1 MRLNKLI
8 LKGFKSFANKTEI
21 LFTPGVTTIVGPNGS
36 GKSNISDAV
45 RWVLGEQSNKSL
57 RANKASDVIF
67 QGTEEKKAL
76 GYAQVSIVFSN
87 DDNALPVEY
96 QEVEVTRRMYRSG
109 ESEFFINNKKARMK
123 DVRELFLDTGVGKD
137 GYSIIGQGRIDEIL
151 SNKPEDRRAIFEEAS
166 GVSKYRYKKEESL
179 RKLDKTEANL
189 LRIKDILYEI
199 EQNEARLKGESEK
212 AREYKGL
219 MEEYKKV
226 DVSISYNAYEKIEK
240 NLLKFTAD
248 KDRLID
254 DLKLSE
260 IRNKEVEES
269 AAPLQAELKKYEAL
283 IDEIKEQR
291 NKDLRDFDINR
302 QKLEINKEKLK
313 SIEDKVLDNKLKE
326 KEHENKLLESEEKIK
341 TLSLVKKSSEETLL
355 NIAKDL
361 EALKNENASY
371 DRTSYDDAMNM
382 GLALDKEL
390 EALRLSIENKNNN
403 KTTQNEKLTDIEKKI
418 SDKEND
424 LNKQNDEFDKA
435 SEELK
440 ELNKLFNEKENL
452 YKKAKD
458 EITAKV
464 DDLAKSKDAYFALEN
479 DTRVLEKSYEMHKN
493 LEENLDGYYRSVKE
507 IAKAAKKNY
516 FKSDSRLV
524 VDIFNCDEK
533 YSLAIESALQ
543 SNLQAIVIDRDD
555 YAKEYIDFLKK
566 NNYGRATFYPL
577 NRYTSRSNENYNI
590 NDKDAIG
597 FASELITYDKKYD
610 NLFKSL
616 LQRTVVTTTFDAA
629 LRISKAHKQYRYVS
643 LDGQIIN
650 SSGSIVGGSQVKS
663 SFISRK
669 HMLTKLIDEINE
681 KKKSLEAAKAALIN
695 KEEVIKSEK
704 TSYDKLNEEIIAIN
718 EKINAAKKEIN
729 SLEINIAFAQ
739 RDISEAKTQ
748 REELTKSLEAL
759 EEEIAQGAK
768 DLEELKSKKLEHE
781 KTIEAEKELIK
792 GFEEEKDRR
801 NEKLLQISVEKST
814 LEAKLERTVEDIA
827 ISQEYIAKSQ
837 EIKDGLASDFKEL
850 SQNKEALENENA
862 SIMDFLKKNEELE
875 QEYIDKINQKTDEK
889 EKVLSKIFDLQNE
902 IKTCQE
908 GIIAIK
914 DEINKNEVLL
924 ARNEVMKD
932 NIKEKL
938 LNDYFINVENIDKD
952 SLVKASSKDLKELQE
967 KIDALGDVSLSSIK
981 EYEDTLTRLE
991 FLRKQYD
998 DMQESKE
1005 DLLNI
1010 IDDIDETIKIKFKDN
1025 FNIIQGYFSEIF
1037 QNLFGGGEA
1046 KIYISDE
1053 SDILNSGIEIE
1064 ARPPG
1069 KSMQSLSLLSG
1080 GEKTLTAIALLFA
1093 VLKSKPSPFCILDE
1107 IDAALDDANI
1117 SKYTAYLDRIKDETQ
1132 FILITHRK
1140 VTMEISDAIY
1150 GITMK
1155 EKGISSILSM
1165 KLT

>member
-21 LFTPGVTTIVGPNGS
+21 VFTPGVTTIVGPNGS

-76 GYAQVSIVFSN
+76 GYAQVSIIFSN

-248 KDRLID
+248 KERLID

-260 IRNKEVEES
+260 IKNKEVEES

-355 NIAKDL
+355 KIAEDL
-361 EALKNENASY
+361 EALKNENVSY

-382 GLALDKEL
+382 GLALDKEH

-418 SDKEND
+418 SDIENE

-464 DDLAKSKDAYFALEN
+464 DDLAKSKNAYFALEN
-479 DTRVLEKSYEMHKN
+479 DIRVLEKSYEMHKN

-555 YAKEYIDFLKK
+555 DAKEYIDFLKK

-577 NRYTSRSNENYNI
+577 NRYSSRANENYNI

-629 LRISKAHKQYRYVS
+629 LRISKVHKQYRYVS

-669 HMLTKLIDEINE
+669 HMLTKLMDEIKE
-681 KKKSLEAAKAALIN
+681 KENALADAKKLLIN
-695 KEEVIKSEK
+695 KEEEIKLEK
-704 TSYDKLNEEIIAIN
+704 ISYDKLNEEIIAIN
-718 EKINAAKKEIN
+718 EKINASKKEIN

-739 RDISEAKTQ
+739 RDIGEAKTQ
-748 REELTKSLEAL
+748 REELNKSLEAL
-759 EEEIAQGAK
+759 EEDISQGAQ

-781 KTIEAEKELIK
+781 KKIEAEKELIK

-814 LEAKLERTVEDIA
+814 LEIKLEKTLEDIA
-827 ISQEYIAKSQ
+827 FSEEYIAKSQ
-837 EIKDGLASDFKEL
+837 EIKDGLASEFKEL

-862 SIMDFLKKNEELE
+862 GIMDFLKKNEELE

-889 EKVLSKIFDLQNE
+889 EKVLSKIFALQNE
-902 IKTCQE
+902 IKICQE

-938 LNDYFINVENIDKD
+938 SNDYFINVENIDKD

-998 DMQESKE
+998 DMKESKE

>member
-8 LKGFKSFANKTEI
+8 LKGFKSFANRTEI
-21 LFTPGVTTIVGPNGS
+21 VFTPGVTTIVGPNGS

-76 GYAQVSIVFSN
+76 GYAQVSIIFSN

-109 ESEFFINNKKARMK
+109 ESEFLINNKKARMK

-179 RKLDKTEANL
+179 RKLEKTEANL

-260 IRNKEVEES
+260 IKNKEVEES

-302 QKLEINKEKLK
+302 QKLEINKEKLR
-313 SIEDKVLDNKLKE
+313 SIEDKILDNKLKE

-341 TLSLVKKSSEETLL
+341 TLSILKKSSEETLL
-355 NIAKDL
+355 KIAKDL

-403 KTTQNEKLTDIEKKI
+403 KATQNEKLTDIEKKI
-418 SDKEND
+418 SDKENE

-435 SEELK
+435 NNNLND
-440 ELNKLFNEKENL
+440 LNKTFSEKVEL

-464 DDLAKSKDAYFALEN
+464 DDLVKSKDAYFALEN
-479 DTRVLEKSYEMHKN
+479 DIRVLEKSYEMHKN

-555 YAKEYIDFLKK
+555 DAKEYIDFLKK

-577 NRYTSRSNENYNI
+577 NRYNSRSNENYNI

-629 LRISKAHKQYRYVS
+629 LRISKVYKQYRYVS

-669 HMLTKLIDEINE
+669 HMLTKLMDEIKE
-681 KKKSLEAAKAALIN
+681 KEKALADAKKLLIN
-695 KEEVIKSEK
+695 NEEEIKLEK
-704 TSYDKLNEEIIAIN
+704 ISYDKLNEEIIAIN
-718 EKINAAKKEIN
+718 EKINTAKKEIN

-748 REELTKSLEAL
+748 REELMKSLEAL
-759 EEEIAQGAK
+759 EEEIAQGTK
-768 DLEELKSKKLEHE
+768 GLEELKSKKLEHE

-814 LEAKLERTVEDIA
+814 LEAKLERTEEDIA

-837 EIKDGLASDFKEL
+837 EIKDGLANDFKEL
-850 SQNKEALENENA
+850 SKNKEALENENA

-908 GIIAIK
+908 SIIAIK

-938 LNDYFINVENIDKD
+938 SNDYFINVENIDKE
-952 SLVKASSKDLKELQE
+952 SLVKASTKDLKELQE
-967 KIDALGDVSLSSIK
+967 KIDVLGDVSLSSIK

>member
-1 MRLNKLI
+1 MP
-8 LKGFKSFANKTEI
+8 KS
-21 LFTPGVTTIVGPNGS
+21 
-36 GKSNISDAV
+36 
-45 RWVLGEQSNKSL
+45 
-57 RANKASDVIF
+57 
-67 QGTEEKKAL
+67 
-76 GYAQVSIVFSN
+76 
-87 DDNALPVEY
+87 
-96 QEVEVTRRMYRSG
+96 
-109 ESEFFINNKKARMK
+109 
-123 DVRELFLDTGVGKD
+123 
-137 GYSIIGQGRIDEIL
+137 
-151 SNKPEDRRAIFEEAS
+151 
-166 GVSKYRYKKEESL
+166 
-179 RKLDKTEANL
+179 
-189 LRIKDILYEI
+189 
-199 EQNEARLKGESEK
+199 
-212 AREYKGL
+212 
-219 MEEYKKV
+219 
-226 DVSISYNAYEKIEK
+226 
-240 NLLKFTAD
+240 
-248 KDRLID
+248 
-254 DLKLSE
+254 
-260 IRNKEVEES
+260 
-269 AAPLQAELKKYEAL
+269 
-283 IDEIKEQR
+283 
-291 NKDLRDFDINR
+291 
-302 QKLEINKEKLK
+302 
-313 SIEDKVLDNKLKE
+313 
-326 KEHENKLLESEEKIK
+326 
-341 TLSLVKKSSEETLL
+341 
-355 NIAKDL
+355 
-361 EALKNENASY
+361 
-371 DRTSYDDAMNM
+371 TS
-382 GLALDKEL
+382 
-390 EALRLSIENKNNN
+390 
-403 KTTQNEKLTDIEKKI
+403 T
-418 SDKEND
+418 
-424 LNKQNDEFDKA
+424 
-435 SEELK
+435 
-440 ELNKLFNEKENL
+440 
-452 YKKAKD
+452 
-458 EITAKV
+458 
-464 DDLAKSKDAYFALEN
+464 
-479 DTRVLEKSYEMHKN
+479 
-493 LEENLDGYYRSVKE
+493 
-507 IAKAAKKNY
+507 
-516 FKSDSRLV
+516 
-524 VDIFNCDEK
+524 
-533 YSLAIESALQ
+533 
-543 SNLQAIVIDRDD
+543 
-555 YAKEYIDFLKK
+555 FLKK

-590 NDKDAIG
+590 KDKDAIG

-629 LRISKAHKQYRYVS
+629 LRISKVHKQYRYVS

-669 HMLTKLIDEINE
+669 HMLTKLMDEINE
-681 KKKSLEAAKAALIN
+681 KRKSLEADKAALIN
-695 KEEVIKSEK
+695 KEEEIKTEK

-729 SLEINIAFAQ
+729 SLEININFSK
-739 RDISEAKTQ
+739 RDISEAKIQ
-748 REELTKSLEAL
+748 REELTRSLEVL
-759 EEEIAQGAK
+759 EEEIAQGTK
-768 DLEELKSKKLEHE
+768 NLEELKSKKLEHE

-814 LEAKLERTVEDIA
+814 LEAKLERTMEDIA

-837 EIKDGLASDFKEL
+837 EIKDGLTSDFKEL
-850 SQNKEALENENA
+850 SQNKEELENENA

-938 LNDYFINVENIDKD
+938 SNDYFINVENIDKD
-952 SLVKASSKDLKELQE
+952 SLVKASTKDLKELQE

>member
-8 LKGFKSFANKTEI
+8 LKGFKSFANRTEI
-21 LFTPGVTTIVGPNGS
+21 VFTPGVTTIVGPNGS

-76 GYAQVSIVFSN
+76 GYAQVSIIFSN
-87 DDNALPVEY
+87 HDNALPVEY

-179 RKLDKTEANL
+179 RKLEKTEANL

-240 NLLKFTAD
+240 NLIKFNAD

-260 IRNKEVEES
+260 IKNKEVEES

-302 QKLEINKEKLK
+302 QKLEINKEKLR

-341 TLSLVKKSSEETLL
+341 TLTLVKKSSEETLL
-355 NIAKDL
+355 NLANEL
-361 EALKNENASY
+361 EKLKNENASF
-371 DRTSYDDAMNM
+371 DRTSYDDAINM
-382 GLALDKEL
+382 GMELDKKI
-390 EALRLSIENKNNN
+390 EALRLSIENYKNNKN
-403 KTTQNEKLTDIEKKI
+403 SQNEKLKDIEKKI
-418 SDKEND
+418 RDKEND
-424 LNKQNDEFDKA
+424 LNKQNDEFKKYN
-435 SEELK
+435 EELNDLNNLFSKK
-440 ELNKLFNEKENL
+440 EEL

-458 EITAKV
+458 DITEKV
-464 DDLAKSKDAYFALEN
+464 DDLAKSKENYFAMEN
-479 DTRVLEKSYEMHKN
+479 DLRVLQKSYEMHKN

-507 IAKAAKKNY
+507 ISKAAKKNY
-516 FKSDSRLV
+516 FKSNSRLV

-555 YAKEYIDFLKK
+555 DAKEYIDFLKK

-577 NRYTSRSNENYNI
+577 NRYNFKSNENYNI
-590 NDKDAIG
+590 KDKDAIG

-629 LRISKAHKQYRYVS
+629 LRISKVYKQYRYVS

-669 HMLTKLIDEINE
+669 HMLTKLMDEIKE

-695 KEEVIKSEK
+695 KEEELKSEK

-801 NEKLLQISVEKST
+801 NEKLLKISVEKST
-814 LEAKLERTVEDIA
+814 LEAKLERTEEDIA

-850 SQNKEALENENA
+850 SQNKEAIENENA
-862 SIMDFLKKNEELE
+862 GIMDFLKKNEELE

-908 GIIAIK
+908 SIIAIK

-938 LNDYFINVENIDKD
+938 SNDYFINVENIDKE
-952 SLVKASSKDLKELQE
+952 SLVKASTKDLKELQE

>member
-8 LKGFKSFANKTEI
+8 LKGFKSFANRTEI
-21 LFTPGVTTIVGPNGS
+21 VFTPGVTTIVGPNGS

-76 GYAQVSIVFSN
+76 GYAQVSIIFSN

-109 ESEFFINNKKARMK
+109 ESEFLINNKKARLK

-179 RKLDKTEANL
+179 RKLEKTEANL

-260 IRNKEVEES
+260 IKNKEVEDS

-302 QKLEINKEKLK
+302 QKLEINKEKLR
-313 SIEDKVLDNKLKE
+313 SIEDKILDNKLKE

-341 TLSLVKKSSEETLL
+341 TLSILKKSSEETLL
-355 NIAKDL
+355 KIAKDL

-403 KTTQNEKLTDIEKKI
+403 KATQNEKLTDIEKKI
-418 SDKEND
+418 SDKENE

-435 SEELK
+435 NNNLND
-440 ELNKLFNEKENL
+440 LNKTFSEKVEL

-464 DDLAKSKDAYFALEN
+464 DDLVKSKDAYFALEN
-479 DTRVLEKSYEMHKN
+479 DIRVLEKSYEMHKN

-524 VDIFNCDEK
+524 VDIFNCYEK

-555 YAKEYIDFLKK
+555 DAKEYIDFLKK

-577 NRYTSRSNENYNI
+577 NRYNSRSNENYNI

-629 LRISKAHKQYRYVS
+629 LRISKVYKQYRYVS

-669 HMLTKLIDEINE
+669 HMLTKLMDEIKE
-681 KKKSLEAAKAALIN
+681 KEKALADAKKLLIN
-695 KEEVIKSEK
+695 NEEEIKLEK
-704 TSYDKLNEEIIAIN
+704 ISYDKLNEEIIAIN
-718 EKINAAKKEIN
+718 EKINTAKKEIN

-748 REELTKSLEAL
+748 REELMKSLEAL
-759 EEEIAQGAK
+759 EEEIAQGTK
-768 DLEELKSKKLEHE
+768 GLEELKSKKLEHE

-814 LEAKLERTVEDIA
+814 LEAKLERTEEDIA

-837 EIKDGLASDFKEL
+837 EIKDGLANDFKEL
-850 SQNKEALENENA
+850 SKNKEALENENA

-908 GIIAIK
+908 SIIAIK

-938 LNDYFINVENIDKD
+938 SNDYFINVENIDKE
-952 SLVKASSKDLKELQE
+952 SLVKASTKDLKELQE
-967 KIDALGDVSLSSIK
+967 KIDVLGDVSLSSIK

>member
-8 LKGFKSFANKTEI
+8 LKGFKSFANRTEI
-21 LFTPGVTTIVGPNGS
+21 VFTPGVTTSVGPNGS

-76 GYAQVSIVFSN
+76 GYAQVSIIFSN

-109 ESEFFINNKKARMK
+109 ESEFLINNKKARMK

-248 KDRLID
+248 KDRLLD

-260 IRNKEVEES
+260 IKNKEVEES

-326 KEHENKLLESEEKIK
+326 KEHENKLLESQEKIK

-355 NIAKDL
+355 YIAKEL

-371 DRTSYDDAMNM
+371 DRASYDDAMNM
-382 GLALDKEL
+382 GLELDKEL
-390 EALRLSIENKNNN
+390 EALRLSIENYNNN
-403 KTTQNEKLTDIEKKI
+403 KTTQNEKLKDIEKKI
-418 SDKEND
+418 NDKED
-424 LNKQNDEFDKA
+424 ELNKQNDDFNKA
-435 SEELK
+435 NS
-440 ELNKLFNEKENL
+440 ELNDLNQSFGDKENL

-464 DDLAKSKDAYFALEN
+464 DDLSKSKDAYFALEN
-479 DTRVLEKSYEMHKN
+479 DIRVLQKSYEMHKN

-516 FKSDSRLV
+516 FESDSRLV

-555 YAKEYIDFLKK
+555 DAKEYIDFLKK

-616 LQRTVVTTTFDAA
+616 LQRTVVTITFDAA
-629 LRISKAHKQYRYVS
+629 LRISKVHKQYRYVS

-669 HMLTKLIDEINE
+669 HMLTKLMDEIKE
-681 KKKSLEAAKAALIN
+681 KENALADAKKLLIN
-695 KEEVIKSEK
+695 KEEEIKLEK
-704 TSYDKLNEEIIAIN
+704 ISYDKLNEEIIAIN
-718 EKINAAKKEIN
+718 EKINTAKKEIN

-748 REELTKSLEAL
+748 REELNKALVAL
-759 EEEIAQGAK
+759 EESIAQGAK
-768 DLEELKSKKLEHE
+768 HLEELKNKKLEHE
-781 KTIEAEKELIK
+781 KKIEAEKELIK

-814 LEAKLERTVEDIA
+814 LEIKLEKTLEDIA
-827 ISQEYIAKSQ
+827 FSEEYIARSQ
-837 EIKDGLASDFKEL
+837 EIKDGLASEFKEL

-862 SIMDFLKKNEELE
+862 GIMDFLKKNEELE
-875 QEYIDKINQKTDEK
+875 QKYIDKINQKTDEK
-889 EKVLSKIFDLQNE
+889 EKVLSKIFALQNE

-938 LNDYFINVENIDKD
+938 SNDYFINVENIDKD
-952 SLVKASSKDLKELQE
+952 SLVKASTKDLKELQE

>member
-21 LFTPGVTTIVGPNGS
+21 VFTPGVTTIVGPNGS

-248 KDRLID
+248 KERLID

-260 IRNKEVEES
+260 IKNKEVEES

-341 TLSLVKKSSEETLL
+341 TLSILKKSSEETLL
-355 NIAKDL
+355 KIAKDL

-403 KTTQNEKLTDIEKKI
+403 KATQNEKLTDIEKKI
-418 SDKEND
+418 SDKENE

-435 SEELK
+435 NNNLND
-440 ELNKLFNEKENL
+440 LNKTFSEKEEL

-464 DDLAKSKDAYFALEN
+464 DDLAKSKDDYFALEN
-479 DTRVLEKSYEMHKN
+479 DIRVLEKSYEMHKN

-555 YAKEYIDFLKK
+555 DAKEYIDFLKK

-577 NRYTSRSNENYNI
+577 NRYNSRSNENYNI

-629 LRISKAHKQYRYVS
+629 LRISKVYKQYRYVS

-669 HMLTKLIDEINE
+669 HMLTKLMDEIKE
-681 KKKSLEAAKAALIN
+681 KEKALADAKKLLIN
-695 KEEVIKSEK
+695 NEEEIKLEK
-704 TSYDKLNEEIIAIN
+704 ISYDKLNEEIIAIN

-759 EEEIAQGAK
+759 EEEIAQGTK
-768 DLEELKSKKLEHE
+768 DLEELKNKKLEHE

-889 EKVLSKIFDLQNE
+889 
-902 IKTCQE
+902 
-908 GIIAIK
+908 
-914 DEINKNEVLL
+914 
-924 ARNEVMKD
+924 VMKD

-938 LNDYFINVENIDKD
+938 SNDYFINVENIDKE
-952 SLVKASSKDLKELQE
+952 SLVKASTKDLKELQE

>member
-21 LFTPGVTTIVGPNGS
+21 VFTPGVTTIVGPNGS

-76 GYAQVSIVFSN
+76 GYAQVSIIFSN

-248 KDRLID
+248 KERLID

-260 IRNKEVEES
+260 IKNKEVEES

-355 NIAKDL
+355 KIAKDL

-403 KTTQNEKLTDIEKKI
+403 KATQNEKLKDIEKKI
-418 SDKEND
+418 SDKENE

-435 SEELK
+435 NSNLND
-440 ELNKLFNEKENL
+440 LNKTFSEKEEL

-464 DDLAKSKDAYFALEN
+464 DELAKSKDAYFALEN
-479 DTRVLEKSYEMHKN
+479 DIRVLEKSYEMHKN

-516 FKSDSRLV
+516 FKSESRLV

-555 YAKEYIDFLKK
+555 DAKEYIDFLKK

-577 NRYTSRSNENYNI
+577 NRYNSRSKENYNI
-590 NDKDAIG
+590 KDKDAIG

-629 LRISKAHKQYRYVS
+629 LRISKVHKQYRYVS

-669 HMLTKLIDEINE
+669 HMLTKLMDETNE
-681 KKKSLEAAKAALIN
+681 KRKSLEAAKAALIN

-814 LEAKLERTVEDIA
+814 LEAKLERTEEDIA

-837 EIKDGLASDFKEL
+837 EIKDGLASEFKEL

-902 IKTCQE
+902 IKSCQE

-938 LNDYFINVENIDKD
+938 SNDYFINVENIDKE

>member
-21 LFTPGVTTIVGPNGS
+21 VFTPGVTTIVGPNGS

-76 GYAQVSIVFSN
+76 GYSQVSIVFSN

-189 LRIKDILYEI
+189 LRIKDIFYEI

-260 IRNKEVEES
+260 IKNKEVEES

-341 TLSLVKKSSEETLL
+341 TLSILKKSSEETLL
-355 NIAKDL
+355 KIAKDL

-418 SDKEND
+418 SDKENE

-435 SEELK
+435 NNNLND
-440 ELNKLFNEKENL
+440 LNKTFSEKEEL
-452 YKKAKD
+452 YKKAKN

-464 DDLAKSKDAYFALEN
+464 DELAKSKDAYFALEN
-479 DTRVLEKSYEMHKN
+479 DIRVLEKSYEMHKN

-516 FKSDSRLV
+516 FKSESRLV

-533 YSLAIESALQ
+533 HSLAIESALQ

-555 YAKEYIDFLKK
+555 DAKEYIDFLKK

-629 LRISKAHKQYRYVS
+629 LRISKVHKQYRYVS

-669 HMLTKLIDEINE
+669 HMLTKLMDEIKE

-695 KEEVIKSEK
+695 KEEELKTEK
-704 TSYDKLNEEIIAIN
+704 TFYDKLNEEIIAIN
-718 EKINAAKKEIN
+718 EKINSAKKEIN

-759 EEEIAQGAK
+759 EEELAQGAK

-814 LEAKLERTVEDIA
+814 FEAKLERTEEDIA

-938 LNDYFINVENIDKD
+938 SNDYFINVENIDKE
-952 SLVKASSKDLKELQE
+952 SLVKASTKDLKELQE

-998 DMQESKE
+998 DMQESKD

>member
-21 LFTPGVTTIVGPNGS
+21 VFTPGVTTIVGPNGS

-355 NIAKDL
+355 KIAKDL

-371 DRTSYDDAMNM
+371 DRTSYDDAMNT

-403 KTTQNEKLTDIEKKI
+403 KATQNDKLTDIEKKI
-418 SDKEND
+418 SDKENE

-435 SEELK
+435 NSNLND
-440 ELNKLFNEKENL
+440 LNKTFSEKEEL

-464 DDLAKSKDAYFALEN
+464 DELAKSKDAYFALEN
-479 DTRVLEKSYEMHKN
+479 DIRVLEKSYEMHKN

-516 FKSDSRLV
+516 FKSESRLV

-577 NRYTSRSNENYNI
+577 NRYNSRSNENYNI

-629 LRISKAHKQYRYVS
+629 LRISKVYKQYRYVS

-669 HMLTKLIDEINE
+669 HMLTKLMDEIKE
-681 KKKSLEAAKAALIN
+681 KKKSLEAAKAALIY
-695 KEEVIKSEK
+695 KEEEIKSEK

-759 EEEIAQGAK
+759 EEEIAQGTK

-781 KTIEAEKELIK
+781 KKIEAEKELIK

-814 LEAKLERTVEDIA
+814 LEAKLERTEEDIA

-837 EIKDGLASDFKEL
+837 DIKDSLASDFKEL

-938 LNDYFINVENIDKD
+938 SNDYFINVENIDKE
-952 SLVKASSKDLKELQE
+952 SLVKASTKDLKELQE

>member
-21 LFTPGVTTIVGPNGS
+21 VFTPGVTTIVGPNGS

-248 KDRLID
+248 KERLID

-260 IRNKEVEES
+260 IKNKEVEES

-355 NIAKDL
+355 KIAEDL
-361 EALKNENASY
+361 EALKNENVSY

-382 GLALDKEL
+382 GLALDKEH

-403 KTTQNEKLTDIEKKI
+403 KTTQNEKLKDIEKKI

-435 SEELK
+435 NNNLND
-440 ELNKLFNEKENL
+440 LNKTFGEKEEL

-479 DTRVLEKSYEMHKN
+479 DIRVLEKSYEMHKN

-516 FKSDSRLV
+516 FKSESRLV

-555 YAKEYIDFLKK
+555 DAKEYIDFLKK

-577 NRYTSRSNENYNI
+577 NRYNFRSNENYNI

-629 LRISKAHKQYRYVS
+629 LRISKVYKQYRYVS

-669 HMLTKLIDEINE
+669 HMLTKLMDEIKE
-681 KKKSLEAAKAALIN
+681 KEKALADAKKLLIN
-695 KEEVIKSEK
+695 NEEEIKLEK
-704 TSYDKLNEEIIAIN
+704 ISYDKLNEEIIAIN
-718 EKINAAKKEIN
+718 EKINTAKKEIN

-748 REELTKSLEAL
+748 REELMKSLEAL
-759 EEEIAQGAK
+759 EEEIAQGTK
-768 DLEELKSKKLEHE
+768 GLEELKSKKLEHE

-814 LEAKLERTVEDIA
+814 LEAKLERTEEDIA

-837 EIKDGLASDFKEL
+837 EIKDGLANDFKEL
-850 SQNKEALENENA
+850 SKNKEALENENA

-908 GIIAIK
+908 SIIAIK

-924 ARNEVMKD
+924 VRNEVMKD

-938 LNDYFINVENIDKD
+938 SNDYFINVENIDKE
-952 SLVKASSKDLKELQE
+952 SLVKASTKDLKELQE

>member
-21 LFTPGVTTIVGPNGS
+21 VFTPGVTTIVGPNGS

-76 GYAQVSIVFSN
+76 GYAQVSIIFSN

-260 IRNKEVEES
+260 IKNKEVEES

-283 IDEIKEQR
+283 IDQIKEQR

-355 NIAKDL
+355 KIAEDL

-382 GLALDKEL
+382 GLELDKEL
-390 EALRLSIENKNNN
+390 EALRLSLENKNNN
-403 KTTQNEKLTDIEKKI
+403 KATQNEKLTDIEKKI
-418 SDKEND
+418 SDKENE

-435 SEELK
+435 CEELK

-464 DDLAKSKDAYFALEN
+464 DELAKSKDVYFALEN
-479 DTRVLEKSYEMHKN
+479 DIRVLEKSYEMHKN

-516 FKSDSRLV
+516 FKSESRLV

-555 YAKEYIDFLKK
+555 DAKEYIDFLKK

-577 NRYTSRSNENYNI
+577 NRYNSRSKENYNI
-590 NDKDAIG
+590 KDKDAIG

-629 LRISKAHKQYRYVS
+629 LRISKVHKQYRYVS

-669 HMLTKLIDEINE
+669 HMLTKLMDEIKE
-681 KKKSLEAAKAALIN
+681 KEKALADAKKLLIN
-695 KEEVIKSEK
+695 KEEEIKLEK

-718 EKINAAKKEIN
+718 EKINSAKKEIN

-768 DLEELKSKKLEHE
+768 DLEELKNKKLEHE

-837 EIKDGLASDFKEL
+837 EIKDGLASDLKGL

-938 LNDYFINVENIDKD
+938 SNDYFINVENIDKE

>member
-8 LKGFKSFANKTEI
+8 LKGFKSFANRTEI
-21 LFTPGVTTIVGPNGS
+21 VFTPGVTTIVGPNGS

-76 GYAQVSIVFSN
+76 GYAQVSIIFSN

-109 ESEFFINNKKARMK
+109 ESEFLINNKKARMK

-179 RKLDKTEANL
+179 RKLEKTEANL

-260 IRNKEVEES
+260 IKNKEVEES

-302 QKLEINKEKLK
+302 QKLEINKEKLR
-313 SIEDKVLDNKLKE
+313 SIEDKILDNKLKE

-341 TLSLVKKSSEETLL
+341 TLSILKKSSEETLL
-355 NIAKDL
+355 KIAKDL

-403 KTTQNEKLTDIEKKI
+403 KATQNEKLTDIEKKI
-418 SDKEND
+418 SDKENE

-435 SEELK
+435 NNNLND
-440 ELNKLFNEKENL
+440 LNKTFSEKVEL

-464 DDLAKSKDAYFALEN
+464 DDLVKSKDAYFALEN
-479 DTRVLEKSYEMHKN
+479 DIRVLEKSYEMHKN

-555 YAKEYIDFLKK
+555 DAKEYIDFLKK

-577 NRYTSRSNENYNI
+577 NRYNSRSNENYNI

-629 LRISKAHKQYRYVS
+629 LRISKVYKQYRYVS

-669 HMLTKLIDEINE
+669 HMLTKLMDEIKE
-681 KKKSLEAAKAALIN
+681 KEKALADAKKLLIN
-695 KEEVIKSEK
+695 NEEEIKLEK
-704 TSYDKLNEEIIAIN
+704 ISYDKLNEEIIAIN
-718 EKINAAKKEIN
+718 EKINTAKKEIN

-748 REELTKSLEAL
+748 REELMKSLEAL
-759 EEEIAQGAK
+759 EEEIAQGTK
-768 DLEELKSKKLEHE
+768 GLEELKSKKLEHE

-814 LEAKLERTVEDIA
+814 LEAKLERTEEDIA

-837 EIKDGLASDFKEL
+837 EIKDGLANDFKEL
-850 SQNKEALENENA
+850 SKNKEALENENA

-938 LNDYFINVENIDKD
+938 SNDYFINVENIDKD

>member
-21 LFTPGVTTIVGPNGS
+21 VFTPGVTTIVGPNGS

-240 NLLKFTAD
+240 NLLKFKAD
-248 KDRLID
+248 KERLID

-260 IRNKEVEES
+260 IKNKEVEES

-302 QKLEINKEKLK
+302 QKLEINKEKLR
-313 SIEDKVLDNKLKE
+313 SIEDKILDNKLKE

-341 TLSLVKKSSEETLL
+341 TLTLVKKSSEETLL
-355 NIAKDL
+355 KIAKDL

-382 GLALDKEL
+382 GMELDKKI
-390 EALRLSIENKNNN
+390 EALRLSIENYNNN

-435 SEELK
+435 NSNLNDLNKTFSEKEEL
-440 ELNKLFNEKENL
+440 
-452 YKKAKD
+452 YKQAKD

-464 DDLAKSKDAYFALEN
+464 DELAKSKDAYFALEN
-479 DTRVLEKSYEMHKN
+479 DIRVLEKSYEMHKN

-516 FKSDSRLV
+516 FKSESRLV

-533 YSLAIESALQ
+533 HSLAIESALQ

-577 NRYTSRSNENYNI
+577 NRYISRSNENYNI

-629 LRISKAHKQYRYVS
+629 LRISKVHKQYRYVS

-669 HMLTKLIDEINE
+669 HMLTKLMDETNE
-681 KKKSLEAAKAALIN
+681 KRKSLEAAKAALIN
-695 KEEVIKSEK
+695 KEEELKNEK

-718 EKINAAKKEIN
+718 EKINTAKKEIN

-739 RDISEAKTQ
+739 RDIGEAKTQ
-748 REELTKSLEAL
+748 REELKKALAEL
-759 EEEIAQGAK
+759 EESITQGAK

-781 KTIEAEKELIK
+781 KKIEAEKELIK

-814 LEAKLERTVEDIA
+814 LEIKLEKTLEDIA
-827 ISQEYIAKSQ
+827 FSEDYIAKSQ
-837 EIKDGLASDFKEL
+837 EIKDGLASEFKEL

-938 LNDYFINVENIDKD
+938 SNDYFINVENIDKE
-952 SLVKASSKDLKELQE
+952 SLVKASTKDLKELQE

>member
-8 LKGFKSFANKTEI
+8 LKGFKSFANRTEI
-21 LFTPGVTTIVGPNGS
+21 VFTPGVTTIVGPNGS

-76 GYAQVSIVFSN
+76 GYAQVSIIFSN

-109 ESEFFINNKKARMK
+109 ESEFLINNKKARMK

-179 RKLDKTEANL
+179 RKLEKTEANL

-260 IRNKEVEES
+260 IKNKEVEES

-302 QKLEINKEKLK
+302 QKLEINKEKLR
-313 SIEDKVLDNKLKE
+313 SIEDKILDNKLKE

-341 TLSLVKKSSEETLL
+341 TLSILKKSSEETLL
-355 NIAKDL
+355 KIAKDL

-382 GLALDKEL
+382 GLAFDKEL

-403 KTTQNEKLTDIEKKI
+403 KATQNEKLTDIEKKI
-418 SDKEND
+418 SDKENE

-435 SEELK
+435 NNNLND
-440 ELNKLFNEKENL
+440 LNKTFSEKVEL

-464 DDLAKSKDAYFALEN
+464 DDLVKSKDAYFALEN
-479 DTRVLEKSYEMHKN
+479 DIRVLEKSYEMHKN

-507 IAKAAKKNY
+507 TAKAAKKNY
-516 FKSDSRLV
+516 FKSESRLV

-555 YAKEYIDFLKK
+555 DAKEYIDFLKK

-577 NRYTSRSNENYNI
+577 NRYNSRSNENYNI

-629 LRISKAHKQYRYVS
+629 LRISKVYKQYRYVS

-669 HMLTKLIDEINE
+669 HMLTKLMDEIKE
-681 KKKSLEAAKAALIN
+681 KEKALADAKKLLIN
-695 KEEVIKSEK
+695 NEEEIKLEK
-704 TSYDKLNEEIIAIN
+704 ISYDKLNEEIIAIN
-718 EKINAAKKEIN
+718 EKINTAKKEIN

-748 REELTKSLEAL
+748 REELMKSLEAL
-759 EEEIAQGAK
+759 EEEIAQGTK
-768 DLEELKSKKLEHE
+768 GLEELKSKKLEHE

-814 LEAKLERTVEDIA
+814 LEAKLERTEEDIA

-837 EIKDGLASDFKEL
+837 EIKDGLANDFKEL
-850 SQNKEALENENA
+850 SKNKEALENENA

-908 GIIAIK
+908 SIIAIK

-938 LNDYFINVENIDKD
+938 SNDYFINVENIDKE
-952 SLVKASSKDLKELQE
+952 SLVKASTKDLKELQE
-967 KIDALGDVSLSSIK
+967 KIDVLGDVSLSSIK

>member
-8 LKGFKSFANKTEI
+8 LKGFKSFANRTEI
-21 LFTPGVTTIVGPNGS
+21 VFTPGVTTIVGPNGS

-76 GYAQVSIVFSN
+76 GYAQVSIIFSN

-240 NLLKFTAD
+240 NLLKFTTD
-248 KDRLID
+248 KERLID

-260 IRNKEVEES
+260 IKNKEVEES

-283 IDEIKEQR
+283 IDQIKEQR

-341 TLSLVKKSSEETLL
+341 TLSILKKSSEETLL

-361 EALKNENASY
+361 EAIKNENASY

-382 GLALDKEL
+382 GLKLDKEL
-390 EALRLSIENKNNN
+390 EALRLSIENYNNN
-403 KTTQNEKLTDIEKKI
+403 KATQNEKLTDIEKKI
-418 SDKEND
+418 SDKENE

-435 SEELK
+435 NNN
-440 ELNKLFNEKENL
+440 LNDLTKTFSEKEEL

-479 DTRVLEKSYEMHKN
+479 DIRVLEKSYEMHKN

-516 FKSDSRLV
+516 FKSESRLV

-555 YAKEYIDFLKK
+555 DAKEYIDFLKK

-590 NDKDAIG
+590 KDKDAIG

-629 LRISKAHKQYRYVS
+629 LRISKVHKQYRYVS

-669 HMLTKLIDEINE
+669 HMLTKLMDEIKE
-681 KKKSLEAAKAALIN
+681 KEKALADAKKLLIN
-695 KEEVIKSEK
+695 KEEELKSEK
-704 TSYDKLNEEIIAIN
+704 TTYDKLNEEIIAIN

-729 SLEINIAFAQ
+729 SLEINIAFSQ

-748 REELTKSLEAL
+748 REDLTKSLEVL
-759 EEEIAQGAK
+759 EEEIAQGTK
-768 DLEELKSKKLEHE
+768 DLEELKNKKLEHE

-837 EIKDGLASDFKEL
+837 EIKVGLASDFKEL

-938 LNDYFINVENIDKD
+938 SNDYFINVENIDKE
-952 SLVKASSKDLKELQE
+952 SLVKASTKDLKELQE

>member
-8 LKGFKSFANKTEI
+8 LKGFKSFANRTEI
-21 LFTPGVTTIVGPNGS
+21 VFTPGVTTIVGPNGS

-76 GYAQVSIVFSN
+76 GYAQVSIIFSN

-109 ESEFFINNKKARMK
+109 ESEFLINNKKARMK

-179 RKLDKTEANL
+179 RKLEKTEANL

-260 IRNKEVEES
+260 IKNKEVEES

-291 NKDLRDFDINR
+291 NKDFRDFDINR
-302 QKLEINKEKLK
+302 QKLEINKEKLR
-313 SIEDKVLDNKLKE
+313 SIEDKILDNKLKE

-341 TLSLVKKSSEETLL
+341 TLSILKKSSEETLL
-355 NIAKDL
+355 KIAKDL

-382 GLALDKEL
+382 GLAFDKEL

-403 KTTQNEKLTDIEKKI
+403 KATQNEKLTDIEKKI
-418 SDKEND
+418 SDKENE

-435 SEELK
+435 NNNLND
-440 ELNKLFNEKENL
+440 LNKTFSEKVEL

-464 DDLAKSKDAYFALEN
+464 DDLVKSKDAYFALEN
-479 DTRVLEKSYEMHKN
+479 DIRVLEKSYEMHKN

-555 YAKEYIDFLKK
+555 DAKEYIDFLKK

-577 NRYTSRSNENYNI
+577 NRYNSRSNENYNI
-590 NDKDAIG
+590 KDKDAIG

-629 LRISKAHKQYRYVS
+629 LRISKVYKQYRYVS

-669 HMLTKLIDEINE
+669 HMLTKLMDEIKE
-681 KKKSLEAAKAALIN
+681 KEKALADAKKLLIN
-695 KEEVIKSEK
+695 NEEEIKLEK
-704 TSYDKLNEEIIAIN
+704 ISYDKLNEEIIAIN
-718 EKINAAKKEIN
+718 EKINTAKKEIN

-748 REELTKSLEAL
+748 REEFTKSLEVF
-759 EEEIAQGAK
+759 EEEIAQGTK
-768 DLEELKSKKLEHE
+768 DLEELKHKKLEHE

-814 LEAKLERTVEDIA
+814 LEAKLERTEEDIA

-837 EIKDGLASDFKEL
+837 EIKDGLANDFKDL
-850 SQNKEALENENA
+850 SKNKEALENENA

-938 LNDYFINVENIDKD
+938 SNDYFINVENIDKD

>member
-8 LKGFKSFANKTEI
+8 LKGFKSFANRTEI
-21 LFTPGVTTIVGPNGS
+21 VFTPGVTTIVGPNGS

-260 IRNKEVEES
+260 IKNKEVEES

-355 NIAKDL
+355 KIAEDL
-361 EALKNENASY
+361 EALKNENVSY

-390 EALRLSIENKNNN
+390 EALRLNIENKNNN
-403 KTTQNEKLTDIEKKI
+403 KTTQNENLTDIEKKI
-418 SDKEND
+418 SDKENE

-435 SEELK
+435 NNN
-440 ELNKLFNEKENL
+440 LNDLTKMFSEKEEL

-464 DDLAKSKDAYFALEN
+464 DELAKSKDAYFALEN
-479 DTRVLEKSYEMHKN
+479 DIRVLEKSYEMHKN

-516 FKSDSRLV
+516 FKSESRLV

-555 YAKEYIDFLKK
+555 DAKEYIDFLKK

-590 NDKDAIG
+590 KDKDAIG

-629 LRISKAHKQYRYVS
+629 LRISKVYKQYRYVS

-669 HMLTKLIDEINE
+669 HMLTKLMDEIKE

-695 KEEVIKSEK
+695 KEEELKSEK

-748 REELTKSLEAL
+748 REELTKSLETL

-801 NEKLLQISVEKST
+801 NEKLLKISVEKST
-814 LEAKLERTVEDIA
+814 LEAKLERTEEDIA

-850 SQNKEALENENA
+850 SQNKEAIENENA
-862 SIMDFLKKNEELE
+862 GIMDFLKKNEELE

-908 GIIAIK
+908 SIIAIK

-938 LNDYFINVENIDKD
+938 SNDYFINVENIDKE
-952 SLVKASSKDLKELQE
+952 SLVKASTKDLKELQE

>member
-21 LFTPGVTTIVGPNGS
+21 VFTPGVTTIVGPNGS

-76 GYAQVSIVFSN
+76 GYSQVSIVFSN

-248 KDRLID
+248 KERLID

-260 IRNKEVEES
+260 IKNKEVEES

-302 QKLEINKEKLK
+302 QKLEINKEKLR

-355 NIAKDL
+355 KIANDL

-403 KTTQNEKLTDIEKKI
+403 KATQNEKLTDIEKKI
-418 SDKEND
+418 SDKENE

-435 SEELK
+435 NNNLNDLTKTFSEKEEL
-440 ELNKLFNEKENL
+440 
-452 YKKAKD
+452 YKIAKD

-479 DTRVLEKSYEMHKN
+479 DIRVLEKSYEMHKN

-516 FKSDSRLV
+516 FKSESRLV

-533 YSLAIESALQ
+533 HSLAIESALQ

-555 YAKEYIDFLKK
+555 DAKEYIDFLKK

-629 LRISKAHKQYRYVS
+629 LRISKVHKQYRYVS

-669 HMLTKLIDEINE
+669 HMLTKLMEEIKE

-695 KEEVIKSEK
+695 KEEELKTEK
-704 TSYDKLNEEIIAIN
+704 TFYDKLNEEIIAIN
-718 EKINAAKKEIN
+718 EKINSAKKEIN

-759 EEEIAQGAK
+759 EEELAQGAK

-814 LEAKLERTVEDIA
+814 FEAKLERTEEDIA

-837 EIKDGLASDFKEL
+837 EIKDGLASEFKEL
-850 SQNKEALENENA
+850 NKNKEALENENA

-902 IKTCQE
+902 IKSCQE

-938 LNDYFINVENIDKD
+938 SNDYFINVENIDKE
-952 SLVKASSKDLKELQE
+952 SLVKASTKDLKELQE

-998 DMQESKE
+998 DMQESKD

-1046 KIYISDE
+1046 RIYISDE

>member
-21 LFTPGVTTIVGPNGS
+21 VFTPGVTTIVGPNGS

-260 IRNKEVEES
+260 IKNKEVEES

-355 NIAKDL
+355 KIAKDL

-371 DRTSYDDAMNM
+371 DRTSYDEAMNM

-403 KTTQNEKLTDIEKKI
+403 KATQYEKLTDIEKKI
-418 SDKEND
+418 SDKENE

-435 SEELK
+435 NNN
-440 ELNKLFNEKENL
+440 LNDLTKTFSEKEEL

-479 DTRVLEKSYEMHKN
+479 DIRVLEKSFEMHKN

-516 FKSDSRLV
+516 FKSESRLV

-543 SNLQAIVIDRDD
+543 SNLQAIVIDKDD
-555 YAKEYIDFLKK
+555 DAKEYIDFLKK

-577 NRYTSRSNENYNI
+577 NRYNSRSNENYNI
-590 NDKDAIG
+590 KDKDAIG
-597 FASELITYDKKYD
+597 LASELITYDKKYD

-629 LRISKAHKQYRYVS
+629 LRISKVYKQYRYVS

-669 HMLTKLIDEINE
+669 HMLTKLMDEIKE
-681 KKKSLEAAKAALIN
+681 KKKSLEAAKAAIIN
-695 KEEVIKSEK
+695 KEEEIKNEK

-759 EEEIAQGAK
+759 EEEIAQGTK
-768 DLEELKSKKLEHE
+768 DLEELKNKKLEHE
-781 KTIEAEKELIK
+781 KKIEAEKELIK
-792 GFEEEKDRR
+792 GFEEEKDKR

-814 LEAKLERTVEDIA
+814 LEAKLERIVEDIA

-837 EIKDGLASDFKEL
+837 EIKDGLASEFKEL
-850 SQNKEALENENA
+850 NKNKEALENENA

-938 LNDYFINVENIDKD
+938 LNDYFINVENIDKE
-952 SLVKASSKDLKELQE
+952 SLVKASTKDLKELQE

>member
-8 LKGFKSFANKTEI
+8 LKGFKSFANRTEI
-21 LFTPGVTTIVGPNGS
+21 VFTPGVTTIVGPNGS

-76 GYAQVSIVFSN
+76 GYAQVSIIFSN
-87 DDNALPVEY
+87 YDNALPVEY

-260 IRNKEVEES
+260 IKNKEVEES

-341 TLSLVKKSSEETLL
+341 TLTLVKKSSEETLL
-355 NIAKDL
+355 KIAKDL

-371 DRTSYDDAMNM
+371 DRTSYDEVMNM
-382 GLALDKEL
+382 GLKLDKEL

-403 KTTQNEKLTDIEKKI
+403 KASQNEKLTDIEKKI
-418 SDKEND
+418 SDKED
-424 LNKQNDEFDKA
+424 ELNKQNDEFNKA
-435 SEELK
+435 NNNLND
-440 ELNKLFNEKENL
+440 LNKMFSEKEDL

-458 EITAKV
+458 EITSKV
-464 DDLAKSKDAYFALEN
+464 DELAKSKDAYFALEN
-479 DTRVLEKSYEMHKN
+479 DIRVLEKSYEMHKN

-507 IAKAAKKNY
+507 IAKAAKINY
-516 FKSDSRLV
+516 FKSESRLV

-533 YSLAIESALQ
+533 HSLAIESALQ

-555 YAKEYIDFLKK
+555 DAKEYIDFLKK

-577 NRYTSRSNENYNI
+577 NRYNSRSNENYNI

-629 LRISKAHKQYRYVS
+629 LRISKVYKQYRYVS

-669 HMLTKLIDEINE
+669 HMLTKLMDEIKE
-681 KKKSLEAAKAALIN
+681 KEKALADAKKLLIN
-695 KEEVIKSEK
+695 NEEEIKLEK
-704 TSYDKLNEEIIAIN
+704 ISYDKLNEEIIAIN
-718 EKINAAKKEIN
+718 EKINTAKKEIN

-748 REELTKSLEAL
+748 REELMKSLEAL
-759 EEEIAQGAK
+759 EEEIAQGTK
-768 DLEELKSKKLEHE
+768 GLEELKSKKLEHE

-814 LEAKLERTVEDIA
+814 LEIKLEKTLEDIA
-827 ISQEYIAKSQ
+827 FSEEYIARSQ
-837 EIKDGLASDFKEL
+837 EIKDSLASEFKEL

-862 SIMDFLKKNEELE
+862 GIMDFLKKNEELE

-889 EKVLSKIFDLQNE
+889 EKVLSKIFALQNE

-938 LNDYFINVENIDKD
+938 SNDYFINIENIDKE
-952 SLVKASSKDLKELQE
+952 SLVKASTKDLKELQE

>member
-8 LKGFKSFANKTEI
+8 LKGFKSFANRTEI
-21 LFTPGVTTIVGPNGS
+21 VFTPGVTTIVGPNGS

-248 KDRLID
+248 KERLID

-260 IRNKEVEES
+260 IKNKEVEES

-302 QKLEINKEKLK
+302 QKLEINKEKLR

-355 NIAKDL
+355 KIAKDL
-361 EALKNENASY
+361 EVLKNENASY

-382 GLALDKEL
+382 GLTLDKEL

-403 KTTQNEKLTDIEKKI
+403 KTTQNKKLTDIEKKI
-418 SDKEND
+418 SDKENE

-435 SEELK
+435 NSNLSD
-440 ELNKLFNEKENL
+440 LNKTFSEKEEL

-464 DDLAKSKDAYFALEN
+464 DELAKSKDAYFALEN
-479 DTRVLEKSYEMHKN
+479 DIRVLEKSYEMHKN

-516 FKSDSRLV
+516 FKSESRLV

-555 YAKEYIDFLKK
+555 DAKEYIDFLKK

-590 NDKDAIG
+590 KDKDAIG

-629 LRISKAHKQYRYVS
+629 LRISKVYKQYRYVS

-669 HMLTKLIDEINE
+669 HMLTKLMDEIKE

-695 KEEVIKSEK
+695 KEEELKSEK

-801 NEKLLQISVEKST
+801 NEKLLKISVEKST
-814 LEAKLERTVEDIA
+814 LEAKLERTEEDIA

-850 SQNKEALENENA
+850 SQNKEAIENENA
-862 SIMDFLKKNEELE
+862 GIMDFLKKNEELE

-908 GIIAIK
+908 SIIAIK

-938 LNDYFINVENIDKD
+938 SNDYFINVENIDKE
-952 SLVKASSKDLKELQE
+952 SLVKASTKDLKELQE

>member
-8 LKGFKSFANKTEI
+8 LKGFKSFANRTEI
-21 LFTPGVTTIVGPNGS
+21 VFTPGVTTIVGPNGS

-76 GYAQVSIVFSN
+76 GYAQVSIIFSN

-109 ESEFFINNKKARMK
+109 ESEFLINNKKARMK

-179 RKLDKTEANL
+179 RKLEKTEANL

-260 IRNKEVEES
+260 IKNKEVEES

-302 QKLEINKEKLK
+302 QKLEINKEKLR
-313 SIEDKVLDNKLKE
+313 SIEDKILDNKLKE

-341 TLSLVKKSSEETLL
+341 TLSILKKSSEETLL
-355 NIAKDL
+355 KIAKDL

-403 KTTQNEKLTDIEKKI
+403 KATQNEKLTDIEKKI
-418 SDKEND
+418 SDKENE

-435 SEELK
+435 NNNLND
-440 ELNKLFNEKENL
+440 LNKTFSEKVEL

-464 DDLAKSKDAYFALEN
+464 DDLVKSKDAYFALEN
-479 DTRVLEKSYEMHKN
+479 DIRVLEKSYEMHKN

-555 YAKEYIDFLKK
+555 DAKEYIDFLKK

-577 NRYTSRSNENYNI
+577 NRYNSRSNENYNI

-629 LRISKAHKQYRYVS
+629 LRISKVYKQYRYVS

-669 HMLTKLIDEINE
+669 HMLTKLMDEIKE
-681 KKKSLEAAKAALIN
+681 KEKALADAKKLLIN
-695 KEEVIKSEK
+695 NEEEIKLEK
-704 TSYDKLNEEIIAIN
+704 ISYDKLNEEIIAIN
-718 EKINAAKKEIN
+718 EKINTAKKEIN

-748 REELTKSLEAL
+748 REELMKSLEAL
-759 EEEIAQGAK
+759 EEEIAQGTK
-768 DLEELKSKKLEHE
+768 GLEELKSKKLEHE

-814 LEAKLERTVEDIA
+814 LEAKLERTEEDIA

-837 EIKDGLASDFKEL
+837 EIKDGLANDFKEL
-850 SQNKEALENENA
+850 SKNKEALENENA

-908 GIIAIK
+908 SIIAIK

-938 LNDYFINVENIDKD
+938 SNDYFINVENIDKE
-952 SLVKASSKDLKELQE
+952 SLVKASTKDLKELQE
-967 KIDALGDVSLSSIK
+967 KIDVLGDVSLSSIK

-1010 IDDIDETIKIKFKDN
+1010 IDDIDETIKIKFKYN

>member
-21 LFTPGVTTIVGPNGS
+21 VFTPGVTTIVGPNGS

-76 GYAQVSIVFSN
+76 GYAQVSIIFSN

-260 IRNKEVEES
+260 IKNKEVEES

-355 NIAKDL
+355 KIAKDL

-382 GLALDKEL
+382 GLVLDKEL
-390 EALRLSIENKNNN
+390 EALRISIENKNNN

-418 SDKEND
+418 SDKENE
-424 LNKQNDEFDKA
+424 LNKQNDEFDKVNNN
-435 SEELK
+435 
-440 ELNKLFNEKENL
+440 LNDLTKTFSEKEEL

-479 DTRVLEKSYEMHKN
+479 DIRVLEKSYEMHKN

-507 IAKAAKKNY
+507 IAKAAKKKY

-555 YAKEYIDFLKK
+555 DAKEYIDFLKK

-590 NDKDAIG
+590 KDKDAIG

-629 LRISKAHKQYRYVS
+629 LRISKVYKQYRYVS

-669 HMLTKLIDEINE
+669 HMLTKLMDEINE

-695 KEEVIKSEK
+695 NEEEIKSEK

-718 EKINAAKKEIN
+718 EKINSAKKEIN

-748 REELTKSLEAL
+748 REELTRSLEAL

-908 GIIAIK
+908 SIIAIK

-938 LNDYFINVENIDKD
+938 SNDYFINVENIDKD

-1117 SKYTAYLDRIKDETQ
+1117 SKYTAYLDRIKEETQ

>member
-21 LFTPGVTTIVGPNGS
+21 VFTPGVTTIVGPNGS

-260 IRNKEVEES
+260 IKNKEVEES

-355 NIAKDL
+355 KIAKDL

-371 DRTSYDDAMNM
+371 DRTSYDDAMNT

-418 SDKEND
+418 SDKENE
-424 LNKQNDEFDKA
+424 LNKQNDEFNKA
-435 SEELK
+435 NNNLND
-440 ELNKLFNEKENL
+440 LNKTFSEKEEL
-452 YKKAKD
+452 YKKAKV

-479 DTRVLEKSYEMHKN
+479 DIRVLEKSYEMHKN

-516 FKSDSRLV
+516 FKSESRLV

-555 YAKEYIDFLKK
+555 DAKEYIDFLKK

-577 NRYTSRSNENYNI
+577 NRYNSRSNENYNI

-629 LRISKAHKQYRYVS
+629 LRISKVYKQYRYVS

-669 HMLTKLIDEINE
+669 HMLTKLMDEIKE
-681 KKKSLEAAKAALIN
+681 KKKSLEAVKAALIN

-759 EEEIAQGAK
+759 EEEIAQGTK

-781 KTIEAEKELIK
+781 KKIEAEKELIK

-814 LEAKLERTVEDIA
+814 LEAKLERTEEDIA

-837 EIKDGLASDFKEL
+837 DIKDSLASDFKEL

-902 IKTCQE
+902 IKSCQE

-938 LNDYFINVENIDKD
+938 SNDYFINVENIDKE

-1117 SKYTAYLDRIKDETQ
+1117 SKYTAYLDRIKEETQ

>member
-21 LFTPGVTTIVGPNGS
+21 VFTPGVTTIVGPNGS

-248 KDRLID
+248 KERLID

-260 IRNKEVEES
+260 IKNKEVEES

-341 TLSLVKKSSEETLL
+341 TLSILKKSSEETLL

-390 EALRLSIENKNNN
+390 ESLRLSIENKNNN
-403 KTTQNEKLTDIEKKI
+403 KATQNDKLTDIEKKI
-418 SDKEND
+418 SDKENE

-435 SEELK
+435 NSNLND
-440 ELNKLFNEKENL
+440 LNKTFSEKEEL

-464 DDLAKSKDAYFALEN
+464 DELAKSKDAYFALEN
-479 DTRVLEKSYEMHKN
+479 DIKVLQKSYEMHKN

-516 FKSDSRLV
+516 FKSESRLV

-555 YAKEYIDFLKK
+555 DAKEYIDFLKK

-577 NRYTSRSNENYNI
+577 NRYNSRSNENYNI
-590 NDKDAIG
+590 KDKDAIG

-629 LRISKAHKQYRYVS
+629 LRISKVYKQYRYVS

-669 HMLTKLIDEINE
+669 HMLTKLMDEIKE

-718 EKINAAKKEIN
+718 EKINTAKKEIN

-759 EEEIAQGAK
+759 EEELAQGAK

-801 NEKLLQISVEKST
+801 NEKLLQIRVEKST
-814 LEAKLERTVEDIA
+814 LEAKLERTEEDIA

-938 LNDYFINVENIDKD
+938 SNDYFINVENIDKE
-952 SLVKASSKDLKELQE
+952 SLVKASTKDLKELQE

-998 DMQESKE
+998 DMQESKD

>member
-21 LFTPGVTTIVGPNGS
+21 VFTPGVTTIVGPNGS

-76 GYAQVSIVFSN
+76 GYSQVSIVFSN

-260 IRNKEVEES
+260 IKNKEVEES

-341 TLSLVKKSSEETLL
+341 TLSILKKSSEETLL
-355 NIAKDL
+355 KIAKDL

-418 SDKEND
+418 SDKENE

-435 SEELK
+435 NNNLND
-440 ELNKLFNEKENL
+440 LNKTFSEKEEL
-452 YKKAKD
+452 YKKAKN

-464 DDLAKSKDAYFALEN
+464 DELAKSKDAYFALEN
-479 DTRVLEKSYEMHKN
+479 DIRVLEKSYEMHKN

-516 FKSDSRLV
+516 FKSESRLV

-533 YSLAIESALQ
+533 HSLAIESALQ

-555 YAKEYIDFLKK
+555 DAKEYIDFLKK

-629 LRISKAHKQYRYVS
+629 LRISKVHKQYRYVS

-669 HMLTKLIDEINE
+669 HMLTKLMDEIKE

-695 KEEVIKSEK
+695 KEEELKTEK
-704 TSYDKLNEEIIAIN
+704 TFYDKLNEEIIAIN
-718 EKINAAKKEIN
+718 EKINSAKKEIN

-759 EEEIAQGAK
+759 EEELAQGAK

-814 LEAKLERTVEDIA
+814 FEAKLERTEEDIA

-938 LNDYFINVENIDKD
+938 SNDYFINVENIDKE

-1025 FNIIQGYFSEIF
+1025 FNIIQGYFSDIF

>member
-21 LFTPGVTTIVGPNGS
+21 VFTPGVTTIVGPNGS

-248 KDRLID
+248 KERLID

-260 IRNKEVEES
+260 IKNKEVEES

-355 NIAKDL
+355 KIAEDL

-390 EALRLSIENKNNN
+390 ESLRLSIENKNNN
-403 KTTQNEKLTDIEKKI
+403 KATQNEKLKDIEKKI
-418 SDKEND
+418 SDKENE

-435 SEELK
+435 NNNLNDLNKTFGEKEEL
-440 ELNKLFNEKENL
+440 
-452 YKKAKD
+452 YKTAKD

-464 DDLAKSKDAYFALEN
+464 DELAKSKDAYFALEN
-479 DTRVLEKSYEMHKN
+479 DIRVLEKSYEMHKN

-516 FKSDSRLV
+516 FKSESRLV

-555 YAKEYIDFLKK
+555 DAKEYIDFLKK
-566 NNYGRATFYPL
+566 NKYGRATFYPL
-577 NRYTSRSNENYNI
+577 NRYTSRLNENYNI

-610 NLFKSL
+610 DLFKSL

-629 LRISKAHKQYRYVS
+629 LRISKVHKQYRYVS

-669 HMLTKLIDEINE
+669 HMLTKLMDEIKD

-695 KEEVIKSEK
+695 KEEEIKTEK

-718 EKINAAKKEIN
+718 EKINTAKKEIN

-748 REELTKSLEAL
+748 RKELNKSLEAL
-759 EEEIAQGAK
+759 EEEIAQGVK

-837 EIKDGLASDFKEL
+837 EIKDGLASEFKEL
-850 SQNKEALENENA
+850 NKNKEALENENA

-902 IKTCQE
+902 IKSCQE

-938 LNDYFINVENIDKD
+938 SNDYFINVENIDKE
-952 SLVKASSKDLKELQE
+952 SLVKASTKDLKDLQE

>member
-8 LKGFKSFANKTEI
+8 LKGFKSFANRTEI
-21 LFTPGVTTIVGPNGS
+21 VFTPGVTTIVGPNGS

-76 GYAQVSIVFSN
+76 GYAQVSIIFSN

-109 ESEFFINNKKARMK
+109 ESEFLINNKKARMK

-179 RKLDKTEANL
+179 RKLEKTEANL

-260 IRNKEVEES
+260 IKNKEVEES

-302 QKLEINKEKLK
+302 QKLEINKEKLR
-313 SIEDKVLDNKLKE
+313 SIEDKILDNKLKE

-341 TLSLVKKSSEETLL
+341 TLSILKKSSEETLL
-355 NIAKDL
+355 KIAKDL

-403 KTTQNEKLTDIEKKI
+403 KATQNEKLTDIEKKI
-418 SDKEND
+418 SDKENE

-435 SEELK
+435 NNNLND
-440 ELNKLFNEKENL
+440 LNKTFSEKVEL

-464 DDLAKSKDAYFALEN
+464 DDLVKSKDAYFALEN
-479 DTRVLEKSYEMHKN
+479 DIRVLEKSYEMHKN

-555 YAKEYIDFLKK
+555 DAKEYIDFLKK

-577 NRYTSRSNENYNI
+577 NRYNSRSNENYNI

-629 LRISKAHKQYRYVS
+629 LRISKVYKQYRYVS

-669 HMLTKLIDEINE
+669 HMLTKLMDEIKE
-681 KKKSLEAAKAALIN
+681 KEKALADAKKLLIN
-695 KEEVIKSEK
+695 NEEEIKLEK
-704 TSYDKLNEEIIAIN
+704 ISYDKLNEEIIAIN
-718 EKINAAKKEIN
+718 EKINTAKKEIN

-748 REELTKSLEAL
+748 REELMKSLEAL
-759 EEEIAQGAK
+759 EEEIAQGTK
-768 DLEELKSKKLEHE
+768 GLEELKSKKLEHE

-814 LEAKLERTVEDIA
+814 LEAKLERTEEDIA

-837 EIKDGLASDFKEL
+837 EIKDGLANDFKEL
-850 SQNKEALENENA
+850 SKNKEALENESA

-908 GIIAIK
+908 SIIAIK

-938 LNDYFINVENIDKD
+938 SNDYFINVENIDKE
-952 SLVKASSKDLKELQE
+952 SLVKASTKDLKELQE
-967 KIDALGDVSLSSIK
+967 KIDVLGDVSLSSIK

>member
-21 LFTPGVTTIVGPNGS
+21 VFTPGVTTIVGPNGS

-212 AREYKGL
+212 AIEYKGL

-248 KDRLID
+248 KERLID

-260 IRNKEVEES
+260 IKNKEVEES

-291 NKDLRDFDINR
+291 NKDLRDFDIYR

-341 TLSLVKKSSEETLL
+341 TLSIVKKSSEETLL
-355 NIAKDL
+355 KIAKDL

-403 KTTQNEKLTDIEKKI
+403 KATQNEKLKYIEKKI
-418 SDKEND
+418 SDKED
-424 LNKQNDEFDKA
+424 ELNKQNDEFDKA
-435 SEELK
+435 NNNLND
-440 ELNKLFNEKENL
+440 LNKTFSEKEEL
-452 YKKAKD
+452 YKKAKN

-464 DDLAKSKDAYFALEN
+464 DELAKSKDAYFALEN
-479 DTRVLEKSYEMHKN
+479 DIRVLEKSYEMHKN

-507 IAKAAKKNY
+507 IARAAKKNY
-516 FKSDSRLV
+516 FKSESRLV

-533 YSLAIESALQ
+533 HSLAIESALQ

-555 YAKEYIDFLKK
+555 DAKEYIDFLKK

-629 LRISKAHKQYRYVS
+629 LRISKVHKQYRYVS

-669 HMLTKLIDEINE
+669 HMLTKLMDEIKE

-695 KEEVIKSEK
+695 KEEELKTEK
-704 TSYDKLNEEIIAIN
+704 TFYDKLNEEIIAIN

-748 REELTKSLEAL
+748 REELTKSLEVL
-759 EEEIAQGAK
+759 EEELAQGTK
-768 DLEELKSKKLEHE
+768 GLEELKSKKLEHE

-837 EIKDGLASDFKEL
+837 EIKDGLESDFKEL

-902 IKTCQE
+902 IKSCQE

-938 LNDYFINVENIDKD
+938 SNDYFINVENIDKE

>member
-21 LFTPGVTTIVGPNGS
+21 VFTPGVTTIVGPNGS

-76 GYAQVSIVFSN
+76 GYAQVSIAFSN

-212 AREYKGL
+212 ARKYKGL

-240 NLLKFTAD
+240 NLLKITAD

-260 IRNKEVEES
+260 IKNKEVEES

-341 TLSLVKKSSEETLL
+341 TLSILKKSSEETLL
-355 NIAKDL
+355 KIAKDL

-418 SDKEND
+418 SDKENE

-435 SEELK
+435 NNNLND
-440 ELNKLFNEKENL
+440 LNKTFSEKEEL
-452 YKKAKD
+452 YKKAKN

-464 DDLAKSKDAYFALEN
+464 DELAKSKDAYFALEN
-479 DTRVLEKSYEMHKN
+479 DIRVLEKSYEMHKN

-516 FKSDSRLV
+516 FKSESRLV

-533 YSLAIESALQ
+533 HSLAIESALQ

-555 YAKEYIDFLKK
+555 DAKEYIDFLKK

-629 LRISKAHKQYRYVS
+629 IRISKVHKQYRYVS

-669 HMLTKLIDEINE
+669 HMLTKLMDEINE

-695 KEEVIKSEK
+695 KEEELKNKKI
-704 TSYDKLNEEIIAIN
+704 SYDKLNEEIIAIN

-748 REELTKSLEAL
+748 REELTRLLEAL
-759 EEEIAQGAK
+759 EEELAQGAK

-814 LEAKLERTVEDIA
+814 FEAKLERTEEDIA

-938 LNDYFINVENIDKD
+938 SNDYFINVENIDKE

-1025 FNIIQGYFSEIF
+1025 FNIIQGYFSDIF

>member
-1 MRLNKLI
+1 LRLNKLI
-8 LKGFKSFANKTEI
+8 LKGFKSFANRTEI
-21 LFTPGVTTIVGPNGS
+21 VFTPGVTTIVGPNGS

-76 GYAQVSIVFSN
+76 GYAQVSIIFSN

-109 ESEFFINNKKARMK
+109 ESEFLINNKKARMK

-179 RKLDKTEANL
+179 RKLEKTEANL

-260 IRNKEVEES
+260 IKNKEVEES

-302 QKLEINKEKLK
+302 QKLE
-313 SIEDKVLDNKLKE
+313 
-326 KEHENKLLESEEKIK
+326 HENKLLESEEKIK
-341 TLSLVKKSSEETLL
+341 TLSILKKSSEETLL
-355 NIAKDL
+355 KIAKDL

-382 GLALDKEL
+382 GLALDKDL

-403 KTTQNEKLTDIEKKI
+403 KTTQNEKLKDIEKKI

-424 LNKQNDEFDKA
+424 LFKQNDEFDKA
-435 SEELK
+435 NSKLND
-440 ELNKLFNEKENL
+440 LNKTFSEKEEL

-464 DDLAKSKDAYFALEN
+464 DELAKSKDAYFALEN
-479 DTRVLEKSYEMHKN
+479 DIRVLEKSYEMHKN

-507 IAKAAKKNY
+507 IAKAAKKKY
-516 FKSDSRLV
+516 FKSESRLV

-555 YAKEYIDFLKK
+555 DAKEYIDFLKK

-577 NRYTSRSNENYNI
+577 NRYSSRSNENYNI
-590 NDKDAIG
+590 KDKDAIG
-597 FASELITYDKKYD
+597 FASELITYDKRYD

-629 LRISKAHKQYRYVS
+629 LRISKVYKQYRYVS

-669 HMLTKLIDEINE
+669 HMLTKLMDEINE
-681 KKKSLEAAKAALIN
+681 KRKSLEAAKAALVN
-695 KEEVIKSEK
+695 KEEEIKNEK
-704 TSYDKLNEEIIAIN
+704 TFYDKLNEEIIAIN

-759 EEEIAQGAK
+759 EEEIAQGTK
-768 DLEELKSKKLEHE
+768 DLEELKNKKLEHE

-814 LEAKLERTVEDIA
+814 LEAKLERTEEDIA

-837 EIKDGLASDFKEL
+837 EIKDGLANDFKEL
-850 SQNKEALENENA
+850 SKNKEALENENA

-938 LNDYFINVENIDKD
+938 SNDYFINVENIDKE

>member
-8 LKGFKSFANKTEI
+8 LKGFKSFANRTEI
-21 LFTPGVTTIVGPNGS
+21 VFTPGVTTIVGPNGS

-76 GYAQVSIVFSN
+76 GYAQVSIIFSN

-109 ESEFFINNKKARMK
+109 ESEFLINNKKARMK

-179 RKLDKTEANL
+179 RKLEKTEANL

-260 IRNKEVEES
+260 IKNKEVEES

-302 QKLEINKEKLK
+302 QKLEINKEKLR
-313 SIEDKVLDNKLKE
+313 SIEDKILDNKLKE

-341 TLSLVKKSSEETLL
+341 TLSILKKSSEETLL
-355 NIAKDL
+355 KIAKDL

-403 KTTQNEKLTDIEKKI
+403 KATQNEKLTDIEKKI
-418 SDKEND
+418 SDKENE

-435 SEELK
+435 NNNLND
-440 ELNKLFNEKENL
+440 LNKTFSEKVEL

-464 DDLAKSKDAYFALEN
+464 DDLVKSKDAYFALEN
-479 DTRVLEKSYEMHKN
+479 DIRVLEKSYEMHKN

-555 YAKEYIDFLKK
+555 DAKEYIDFLKK

-577 NRYTSRSNENYNI
+577 NRYNSRSNENYNI

-629 LRISKAHKQYRYVS
+629 LRISKVYKQYRYVS

-669 HMLTKLIDEINE
+669 HMLTKLMDEIKE
-681 KKKSLEAAKAALIN
+681 KEKALADAKKLLIN
-695 KEEVIKSEK
+695 NEEEIKLEK
-704 TSYDKLNEEIIAIN
+704 ISYDKLNEEIIAIN
-718 EKINAAKKEIN
+718 EKINTAKKEIN

-748 REELTKSLEAL
+748 REELMKSLEAL
-759 EEEIAQGAK
+759 EEEIAQGTK
-768 DLEELKSKKLEHE
+768 GLEELKSKKLEHE
-781 KTIEAEKELIK
+781 KMIEAEKELIK

-814 LEAKLERTVEDIA
+814 LEAKLERTEEDIA

-837 EIKDGLASDFKEL
+837 EIKDGLANDFKEL
-850 SQNKEALENENA
+850 SKNKEALENENA

-908 GIIAIK
+908 SIIAIK

-938 LNDYFINVENIDKD
+938 SNDYFINVENIDKE
-952 SLVKASSKDLKELQE
+952 SLVKASTKDLKELQE
-967 KIDALGDVSLSSIK
+967 KIDVLGDVSLSSIK

>member
-21 LFTPGVTTIVGPNGS
+21 VFTPGVTTIVGPNGS

-248 KDRLID
+248 KERLID
-254 DLKLSE
+254 DLKISE
-260 IRNKEVEES
+260 IKNKEVEES

-355 NIAKDL
+355 NIANDL

-403 KTTQNEKLTDIEKKI
+403 KATQNEKLTDIEKKI
-418 SDKEND
+418 SDKED
-424 LNKQNDEFDKA
+424 ELNKQNDEFDKA
-435 SEELK
+435 NNN
-440 ELNKLFNEKENL
+440 LNDLTKTFSEKEEL

-464 DDLAKSKDAYFALEN
+464 DELAKSKDAYFALEN
-479 DTRVLEKSYEMHKN
+479 DIRVLEKSYEMHKN

-516 FKSDSRLV
+516 FKSESRLV

-555 YAKEYIDFLKK
+555 DAKEYIDFLKK

-577 NRYTSRSNENYNI
+577 NRYNSRSNENYNI

-629 LRISKAHKQYRYVS
+629 LRISKVHKQYRYVS

-669 HMLTKLIDEINE
+669 HMLTKLMDEINE
-681 KKKSLEAAKAALIN
+681 KKKSLEEAKAALIN
-695 KEEVIKSEK
+695 KEEELKSEK

-718 EKINAAKKEIN
+718 EKINTAKKEIN

-814 LEAKLERTVEDIA
+814 LEAKLERTEEDIA

-850 SQNKEALENENA
+850 NKNKEALENENEL
-862 SIMDFLKKNEELE
+862 IMDFLKKNEELE

-938 LNDYFINVENIDKD
+938 SNDYFINVENIDKD

-1025 FNIIQGYFSEIF
+1025 FNLIQGYFSEIF

>member
-21 LFTPGVTTIVGPNGS
+21 VFTPGVTTIVGPNGS

-248 KDRLID
+248 KERLID

-260 IRNKEVEES
+260 IKNKEVEES

-302 QKLEINKEKLK
+302 QKLEINREKLR

-355 NIAKDL
+355 KIAKDL

-390 EALRLSIENKNNN
+390 EALRLNIENKNNN

-418 SDKEND
+418 SDKENE

-435 SEELK
+435 NNN
-440 ELNKLFNEKENL
+440 LNDLTKTFSEKEEL

-464 DDLAKSKDAYFALEN
+464 DELAKSKDAYFALEN
-479 DTRVLEKSYEMHKN
+479 DIRVLEKSYEMYKN

-516 FKSDSRLV
+516 FKSESRLV

-555 YAKEYIDFLKK
+555 DAKEYIDFLKK

-577 NRYTSRSNENYNI
+577 NRYNSRSNENYNI
-590 NDKDAIG
+590 KDKDAIG

-669 HMLTKLIDEINE
+669 HMLTKLMDEINE
-681 KKKSLEAAKAALIN
+681 KRKSLEAAKAALIN
-695 KEEVIKSEK
+695 KEEELKSEK

-729 SLEINIAFAQ
+729 SLEININFSK

-748 REELTKSLEAL
+748 REELNKSLEAL
-759 EEEIAQGAK
+759 EEELAQGTK
-768 DLEELKSKKLEHE
+768 GLEELKSKKLEHE
-781 KTIEAEKELIK
+781 RKIEAEKELIK

-850 SQNKEALENENA
+850 NKNKEALENENEL
-862 SIMDFLKKNEELE
+862 IMDFLKKNEELE

-938 LNDYFINVENIDKD
+938 SNDYFINVENIDKE
-952 SLVKASSKDLKELQE
+952 SLVKASTKDLKELQE

>member
-21 LFTPGVTTIVGPNGS
+21 VFTPGVTTIVGPNGS

-96 QEVEVTRRMYRSG
+96 QEVEVTRCMYRSG

-260 IRNKEVEES
+260 IKNKEVEES

-313 SIEDKVLDNKLKE
+313 SIEDKVLDDKLKE

-355 NIAKDL
+355 KIAEGL
-361 EALKNENASY
+361 EALKNENVSY

-390 EALRLSIENKNNN
+390 EALRLNIENKNNN

-418 SDKEND
+418 SDKENE

-435 SEELK
+435 NNN
-440 ELNKLFNEKENL
+440 LNDLTKTFSEKEEL

-464 DDLAKSKDAYFALEN
+464 DELAKSKDAYFALEN
-479 DTRVLEKSYEMHKN
+479 DIRVLEKSYEMHKN

-516 FKSDSRLV
+516 FKSESRLV

-543 SNLQAIVIDRDD
+543 SNLQAIVIDRDVD
-555 YAKEYIDFLKK
+555 AKEYIDFLKK

-577 NRYTSRSNENYNI
+577 NRYNSRSNENYNI

-669 HMLTKLIDEINE
+669 HMLTKLMEEIKE

-695 KEEVIKSEK
+695 KEEEIKLEK

-739 RDISEAKTQ
+739 RDKSEAKTQ

-814 LEAKLERTVEDIA
+814 LEAKLERTEEDLA

-908 GIIAIK
+908 SIIAIK

-938 LNDYFINVENIDKD
+938 SNDYFINVENIDKD

-1025 FNIIQGYFSEIF
+1025 FNLIQGYFSEIF